1 VVNPSRGER
10 GRTRRPENPTRGTIW
25 RRRLGAL
32 IALAVVV
39 VIVVLAISALS
50 GGSGSGGGAAA
61 AAEGKEEPGG
71 YRLVHNE
78 LHSKAVGGR
87 ELGYNVIVPPKL
99 PRRGHRSM
107 LLYLH
112 GRGGYEGT
120 FNDEVLRGIVRL
132 HGHGPLVVFPAGGV
146 HGYWH
151 NRAEGKWEDWVMK
164 EVLPRVEHRYGI
176 DPRKIAIGGISMGGF
191 GALDIALKHP
201 GKFCAAAGD
210 SPALWFEGA
219 ETAPGA
225 FEDLA
230 DFERNN
236 VVGTVQADPN
246 AFGST
251 HVWID
256 YGDEDPFRV
265 YDEGFVAAMEAS
277 EGSFTSHSWPG
288 GHDGAYWAAHW
299 PDYQRWFVKQL
310 ASC

>member
-1 VVNPSRGER
+1 VVNRSQGER
-10 GRTRRPENPTRGTIW
+10 GRTRRTDGPTRGTIW

-39 VIVVLAISALS
+39 LIVVLAISAVSS
-50 GGSGSGGGAAA
+50 GTGSGGGSASAA
-61 AAEGKEEPGG
+61 GTEEPGG
-71 YRLVHNE
+71 YLLVHNE
-78 LHSKAVGGR
+78 LKSKAVGGR

-99 PRRGHRSM
+99 PARGHRS
-107 LLYLH
+107 LILYLH

-164 EVLPRVEHRYGI
+164 EVLPRVERRYGV
-176 DPRKIAIGGISMGGF
+176 DPHKIAIGGISMGGF

-201 GKFCAAAGD
+201 GMFCAAAGD
-210 SPALWFEGA
+210 SPALWFEEA

-236 VVGTVQADPN
+236 VVGTVQEDPN
-246 AFGST
+246 AFGGT

-265 YDEGFVAAMEAS
+265 YDEGFVAAMEGS